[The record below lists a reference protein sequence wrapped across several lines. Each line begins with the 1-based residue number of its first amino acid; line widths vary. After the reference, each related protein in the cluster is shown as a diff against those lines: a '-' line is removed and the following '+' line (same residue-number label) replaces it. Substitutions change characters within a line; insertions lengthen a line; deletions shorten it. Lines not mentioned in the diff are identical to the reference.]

1 MPITVVLGSQWGDEG
16 KGKLVDLLSSSCS
29 LVARAAGGHNAG
41 HTIVADGMKYDFHI
55 LPSALVNLN
64 CKVNLIGAGC
74 VVHVRSFFKELE
86 ALEAKGLKDVRRRVQ
101 VSDRAHICFDIHGIV
116 DMISENTE
124 RCKVGTTRKG
134 IGPSYSDK
142 VGRHGVP
149 VWMLVNGSDRWEQQ
163 LRSLAARYRNLYGD
177 GALQSYDLD
186 GEIEYLKAVVPELKQ
201 YVVDQALLLSQFSG
215 AQGLATHNVLIEGAN
230 AFLLDI
236 DHGTY
241 PYVTSSSTGLGGVF
255 TSLAGLTPYSFSTP
269 GSAIIGV
276 VKAYTTRVGLGP
288 FPTELL
294 ESTSPTDAEY
304 GSRLQQGGQEVGVTT
319 GRPRRCG
326 WLDLVVVKYSATLN
340 CYTEIN
346 LTKLDVLDSFDVVR
360 VATAYS
366 RRGQVLQGFPA
377 DLDDLAD
384 VEVEYKT
391 FEGWQTRTQGATR
404 FEDLPTLAQQYVGFI
419 EKEVGVPITSI
430 GTGPSRE
437 AMIFH
442 RRACTFDGIPS
453 SLGGGTD
460 TPSPDHS
467 SPRRDTNSLE
477 AASSAPHD
485 AQWRLIRT
493 RQGHSVEEYD
503 HLDEPSLMT
512 KTLGMLN
519 NHHCRYMNPAISFRP
534 SFLGFMDNAGLNN
547 TNVQRQRVRWVSPT
561 DAFLLIRDLGTP
573 AESEQRADV
582 EAVES
587 LVRPYI
593 RTLHDI
599 YFRVVYP
606 VFPVLHRP
614 VFIEKYGRSPFEFAP
629 ASLAVVYLLAIRYW
643 SYEPSLQHKPMPN
656 VTELEAIARRCLQY
670 AIRHRP
676 KLSTIQAGL
685 QLLQYS
691 DTDSEE
697 LTRQL
702 INAGH
707 QIGLHLDATQWDIP
721 DWEKTLR
728 KRLSWTLYSQDKWH
742 SFETGSP
749 AIINRANWGVPKITE
764 QDFPEQ
770 SEYEQEGSSDVEK
783 GRLLFCQLI
792 YLSEIL
798 GDILENILS
807 VRATTEV
814 ACAGEGGLEL
824 LLQKAKPHQAHL
836 RQWFSVN
843 SGHLSMEVSNV
854 NKLSPVGSLRLAYVA
869 TEMSLH
875 RQILLTLPTC
885 SDDALIQLCRK
896 TASER
901 FQFAANLVK
910 SLKPNH
916 LVSFWYSMTSYNFAL
931 AGEFIC
937 HLYLTESNL
946 EQRQLYLSRLREY
959 RWLLTM
965 SNSRAP
971 YINQALQRLE
981 VPFKYLL
988 NSHPQDD
995 QTVHGH
1001 QEPLEGFTETFVA
1014 TSGED
1019 DSLFLNDWLDESY
1032 YGS

>member
-1 MPITVVLGSQWGDEG
+1 MPAIGLPKRLQR
-16 KGKLVDLLSSSCS
+16 SCDTC
-29 LVARAAGGHNAG
+29 RKRK
-41 HTIVADGMKYDFHI
+41 TR
-55 LPSALVNLN
+55 
-64 CKVNLIGAGC
+64 C
-74 VVHVRSFFKELE
+74 VVEERS
-86 ALEAKGLKDVRRRVQ
+86 G
-101 VSDRAHICFDIHGIV
+101 
-116 DMISENTE
+116 
-124 RCKVGTTRKG
+124 
-134 IGPSYSDK
+134 
-142 VGRHGVP
+142 
-149 VWMLVNGSDRWEQQ
+149 
-163 LRSLAARYRNLYGD
+163 
-177 GALQSYDLD
+177 
-186 GEIEYLKAVVPELKQ
+186 
-201 YVVDQALLLSQFSG
+201 SG
-215 AQGLATHNVLIEGAN
+215 ACVLC
-230 AFLLDI
+230 
-236 DHGTY
+236 
-241 PYVTSSSTGLGGVF
+241 
-255 TSLAGLTPYSFSTP
+255 
-269 GSAIIGV
+269 
-276 VKAYTTRVGLGP
+276 K
-288 FPTELL
+288 
-294 ESTSPTDAEY
+294 
-304 GSRLQQGGQEVGVTT
+304 
-319 GRPRRCG
+319 
-326 WLDLVVVKYSATLN
+326 
-340 CYTEIN
+340 
-346 LTKLDVLDSFDVVR
+346 
-360 VATAYS
+360 
-366 RRGQVLQGFPA
+366 
-377 DLDDLAD
+377 
-384 VEVEYKT
+384 
-391 FEGWQTRTQGATR
+391 
-404 FEDLPTLAQQYVGFI
+404 
-419 EKEVGVPITSI
+419 
-430 GTGPSRE
+430 
-437 AMIFH
+437 FH
-442 RRACTFDGIPS
+442 RRACTFDGILS

-503 HLDEPSLMT
+503 RLDEPSLMT

-534 SFLGFMDNAGLNN
+534 SFLSFMDNAGLNN
-547 TNVQRQRVRWVSPT
+547 TNTKGQRVRWVSPT

-629 ASLAVVYLLAIRYW
+629 ASLAVVYLLATRYW

-721 DWEKTLR
+721 DWEKALR

-742 SFETGSP
+742 SFETGNP
-749 AIINRANWGVPKITE
+749 PIINRANWGVPKITE

-792 YLSEIL
+792 DLSEIL

-814 ACAGEGGLEL
+814 ASAGEGGLEL
-824 LLQKAKPHQAHL
+824 LLQKAKPYQARL
-836 RQWFSVN
+836 RQWFSAN

-885 SDDALIQLCRK
+885 SDGALIQLCRK

-916 LVSFWYSMTSYNFAL
+916 LVSFWYSMTPYNFAL

-937 HLYLTESNL
+937 HLYLTESNF

-981 VPFKYLL
+981 VPFRHLL
-988 NSHPQDD
+988 DSHPRDD

-1019 DSLFLNDWLDESY
+1019 DSLFLNDWLDESF